1 MASSSHRTNI
11 QVRFSDTDALGHLNN
26 ASFAVYVELARLEF
40 LGALGESVQSLI
52 LANLS
57 IDYRKQ
63 VTFGQPVHVETW
75 VEKLG
80 TSSITVLH
88 TVYAGT
94 ERAADVRSVVVH
106 FDYATNKSEPLSAEM
121 RARLGPFVK

>member
-1 MASSSHRTNI
+1 MASSSHRTDI

-26 ASFAVYVELARLEF
+26 ASFAIYVELARLDF
-40 LGALGESVQSLI
+40 LGALGESVRSLI

-63 VTFGQPVHVETW
+63 VTFDERVHVETW

-80 TSSITVLH
+80 TSSITILH